1 MTLKMIQEE
10 EASKEQRIDDYIAS
24 HSDEQPPW
32 LVQNYRETA
41 LHVINPRMASGH
53 VQGRVLKMITR
64 MIKPKNILEIGTF
77 TGYSALCF
85 AEGLPKGG
93 HVDTLEIND
102 EQENFIHK
110 MLALSPYENQ
120 ITLHIGNALDLIPKL
135 KPDYDLVFMDAD
147 KRLYQQYYDLLLPR
161 LPHGAFILA
170 DNTLW
175 DGKVISPPH
184 KMDAQTRA
192 LMAFNTALK
201 EDKRVE
207 KVILPIRDGLTLV
220 YKI

>member
-10 EASKEQRIDDYIAS
+10 EASREQRIDDYIAS

-85 AEGLPKGG
+85 AEGLPKDG

-102 EQENFIHK
+102 EQESFIHK
-110 MLALSPYENQ
+110 MLALSPFEDQ
-120 ITLHIGNALDLIPKL
+120 ITLHLGDALDLIPQL
-135 KPDYDLVFMDAD
+135 KPSYDLVFMDAD
-147 KRLYQQYYDLLLPR
+147 KRLYQQYYDLLLPK

-184 KMDAQTRA
+184 KMDAQTQA
-192 LMAFNTALK
+192 LIAFNTALK